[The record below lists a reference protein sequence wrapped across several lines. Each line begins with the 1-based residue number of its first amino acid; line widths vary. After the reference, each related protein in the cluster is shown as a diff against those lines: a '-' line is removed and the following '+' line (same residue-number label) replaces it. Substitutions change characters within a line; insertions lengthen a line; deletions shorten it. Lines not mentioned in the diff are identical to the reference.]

1 MLNIFLSKIQKSLI
15 RMRRDEDLDNILE
28 VRDLGPLT
36 EISILG
42 PKLFLFP
49 SLCVLLVGRFI
60 ISVLALSVQDSR
72 ACLQL
77 PDFIIAVVS
86 T

>member
-1 MLNIFLSKIQKSLI
+1 MG
-15 RMRRDEDLDNILE
+15 RDEDLDNILE
-28 VRDLGPLT
+28 VRDLGPRA
-36 EISILG
+36 EITILG
-42 PKLFLFP
+42 PKLFLFL

-60 ISVLALSVQDSR
+60 IHTLALSVRDSR

-77 PDFIIAVVS
+77 PDSIITVVS